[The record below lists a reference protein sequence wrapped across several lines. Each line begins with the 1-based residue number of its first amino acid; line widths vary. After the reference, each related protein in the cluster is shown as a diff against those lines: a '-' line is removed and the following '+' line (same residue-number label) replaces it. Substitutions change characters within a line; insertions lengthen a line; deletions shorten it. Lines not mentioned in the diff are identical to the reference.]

1 MNKSEILRYSGKVI
15 DPSTMN
21 EIRAS
26 EDVKVIRDNGM
37 SGSHIGKRW
46 YVVVFKSGDGIS
58 VYCTRSSLKK

>member
-15 DPSTMN
+15 DRSTLN

-37 SGSHIGKRW
+37 SGTHIGKRW
-46 YVVVFKSGDGIS
+46 YVVVLKGGGGVS
-58 VYCTRSSLKK
+58 VYCTKTAAK

>member
-15 DPSTMN
+15 DLSTMD

-26 EDVKVIRDNGM
+26 DDVKVIRDNGM

-58 VYCTRSSLKK
+58 VYCTRPSAR